1 MTPSNNSFKSDNNF
15 TLDDSIVFKDF
26 SDNILVLDKTPTLV
40 ITGDDNWWHFPKENK
55 YFIQRKR
62 YTFIP

>member
-1 MTPSNNSFKSDNNF
+1 MGQAQLLQNIIILRYFTPSNDSFKSDNNF

-40 ITGDDNWWHFPKENK
+40 ITGDDKGTPHP
-55 YFIQRKR
+55 
-62 YTFIP
+62 

>member
-1 MTPSNNSFKSDNNF
+1 MGQAQLLQNIIILRYLTPSNDSFKSDNNF

-40 ITGDDNWWHFPKENK
+40 ITGDDKGTPHP
-55 YFIQRKR
+55 
-62 YTFIP
+62 